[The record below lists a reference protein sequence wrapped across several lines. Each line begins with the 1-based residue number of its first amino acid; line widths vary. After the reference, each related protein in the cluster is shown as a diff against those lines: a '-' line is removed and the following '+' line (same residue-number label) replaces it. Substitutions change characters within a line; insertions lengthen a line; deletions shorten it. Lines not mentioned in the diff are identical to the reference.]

1 MNRLL
6 QGEVGSG
13 KTIVALRA
21 MLQVVDAG
29 GQAALLAPTE
39 VLAAQH
45 FDSIRRTARALLSRD
60 GLLGG
65 LGRGR
70 RPGHA
75 CSPVPCLRPPAGR
88 PCWTPRPGRPGSSSV
103 PTHC

>member
-45 FDSIRRTARALLSRD
+45 FESIRRTLGPLSRD
-60 GLLGG
+60 GMLGG
-65 LGRGR
+65 FGRGR
-70 RPGHA
+70 RPGH
-75 CSPVPCLRPPAGR
+75 PPYRFHAHCGAQAGHAGR
-88 PCWTPRPGRPGSSSV
+88 RLRNGRES
-103 PTHC
+103 

>member
-45 FDSIRRTARALLSRD
+45 FESIRRTLGPLSRD

-65 LGRGR
+65 FGDRR

-75 CSPVPCLRPPAGR
+75 CSPAPCPPPPASR
-88 PCWTPRPGRPGSSSV
+88 PCWTPPPALPGS
-103 PTHC
+103 